1 MKNTRLKFIFSI
13 LVVLFCLYV
22 AIPSTFPIKFSLGG
36 FNVDQNFSKSFLNQD
51 LKLGLDLVGGSRL
64 TYQANLEG
72 RSGAERE
79 EAVEALLRVIE
90 KRVNLFGV
98 SESSVLRSSFGGN
111 ERIVVELP
119 GIDDLDS
126 AKQLVGKT
134 AQLVFA
140 EVKGENEL
148 ASTDL
153 TGSDLRSARVAYDT
167 VSGAP
172 VISIEF
178 TDEGSRKFE
187 ELTGRNVGKPI
198 PIVLDDQIISAP
210 VVNEKIIGGKAQISG
225 DFDVETAKSLSVQL
239 TAGALPVSI
248 SLVEERTIGASLGE
262 SAVVAS
268 VTAGMIGLGLVAAF
282 MILIYRKLGIIAC
295 IGLISF
301 AIISLAIYKLIPI
314 TLTLPGIAGFLLSVG
329 MAVDSNILTF
339 ERFKEEKAKGLP
351 VAAAMELA
359 FGRAW
364 DSIRDANIATLIA
377 AFILANPLDWNF
389 LNVSGP
395 VRGFAYTLALGIFV
409 SLFTG
414 VFMGRNMVRL
424 FIKK

>member
-1 MKNTRLKFIFSI
+1 MKNLRLKFFFSV
-13 LVVLFCLYV
+13 LVVLFSLYV
-22 AIPSTFPIKFSLGG
+22 AIPTSFPVKFSLGG
-36 FNVDQNFSKSFLNQD
+36 FSVDQVFTKSFLTQD

-64 TYQANLEG
+64 TYQANIED
-72 RSGAERE
+72 RTGAERE
-79 EAVEALLRVIE
+79 EAMEALLRVIE

-119 GIDDLDS
+119 GVDDLDS
-126 AKQLVGKT
+126 AKELVGKT
-134 AQLVFA
+134 AQLIFA

-148 ASTDL
+148 SPTDL
-153 TGSDLRSARVAYDT
+153 TGSDLKSARVAYDT

-178 TDEGSRKFE
+178 NEEGSRKFE
-187 ELTGRNVGKPI
+187 EITGRNVGKPI
-198 PIVLDDQIISAP
+198 PIVLDDQIVSAP

-239 TAGALPVSI
+239 TAGALPVTI
-248 SLVEERTIGASLGE
+248 TLVEERTVGASLGE
-262 SAVVAS
+262 SAVIAS
-268 VTAGMIGLGLVAAF
+268 VTAGLIGLGIVGLFMVLV
-282 MILIYRKLGIIAC
+282 YRKLGIIAC
-295 IGLISF
+295 VGLVSF
-301 AIISLAIYKLIPI
+301 AVISLAIYKLIPI
-314 TLTLPGIAGFLLSVG
+314 TLTVPGIAGFLLSVG

-339 ERFKEEKAKGLP
+339 ERFKEEKSKGLP
-351 VAAAMELA
+351 VSAAMEIA

-377 AFILANPLDWNF
+377 AFILANPLDWSF

-414 VFMGRNMVRL
+414 VFMGRNMVRP